1 MNTSRK
7 TALVIGATG
16 IVGRAIVEEL
26 GGMEDWSVIAVS
38 KSGAPVPGAQASIS
52 ADLLNRQSALERLG
66 DAKGATHVFYA
77 AYAPRASV
85 VEEAEPNLA
94 LFINS
99 IEGVEAAGAKLEHV
113 VLITG
118 AKYYGVHLGPS
129 AAPARETN
137 PRHIGPNFYYAQE
150 DYLRS
155 RSPAAWSWTHL
166 VPTHLTG
173 FSTGNPM
180 NLVLPIAVYASIA
193 KQLGLR
199 LDFPG
204 TEAAFK
210 ALTHIVDAQQLAAA
224 AAWAATSDAA
234 RNEVFNIANGDPT
247 RWSELW
253 PVFAGYFGLKPG
265 GPRPIP
271 LSGFMAAQEPVW
283 GAITAKYGLK
293 PLPFAKLVNWGFGE
307 FMFKIDYDIILALG
321 KIRRAGFTAH
331 PDTAERFLKRF
342 DQYALAGIIPALE
355 N

>member
-1 MNTSRK
+1 
-7 TALVIGATG
+7 
-16 IVGRAIVEEL
+16 
-26 GGMEDWSVIAVS
+26 MEDWSIIAVS

-66 DAKGATHVFYA
+66 DAKGATHLFYA

-94 LFINS
+94 LFING

-180 NLVLPIAVYASIA
+180 NLVLTIAVYGRYCTENFKSEV
-193 KQLGLR
+193 LGFITR
-199 LDFPG
+199 IMQFSWRNG
-204 TEAAFK
+204 RE
-210 ALTHIVDAQQLAAA
+210 IR
-224 AAWAATSDAA
+224 AT
-234 RNEVFNIANGDPT
+234 
-247 RWSELW
+247 
-253 PVFAGYFGLKPG
+253 
-265 GPRPIP
+265 GPHAIQATP
-271 LSGFMAAQEPVW
+271 MAAPVC
-283 GAITAKYGLK
+283 
-293 PLPFAKLVNWGFGE
+293 
-307 FMFKIDYDIILALG
+307 
-321 KIRRAGFTAH
+321 
-331 PDTAERFLKRF
+331 
-342 DQYALAGIIPALE
+342 
-355 N
+355 

>member
-1 MNTSRK
+1 
-7 TALVIGATG
+7 LV
-16 IVGRAIVEEL
+16 
-26 GGMEDWSVIAVS
+26 
-38 KSGAPVPGAQASIS
+38 
-52 ADLLNRQSALERLG
+52 
-66 DAKGATHVFYA
+66 DAKDATHLFYA
-77 AYAPRASV
+77 AYAPRASF

-94 LFINS
+94 LLVNS
-99 IEGVEAAGAKLEHV
+99 IEGIEAAGAKLEHL

-129 AAPARETN
+129 PAPAHETN

-150 DYLRS
+150 DYLRLRVPS
-155 RSPAAWSWTHL
+155 AWSWTHL

-173 FSTGNPM
+173 FATGNPM
-180 NLVLPIAVYASIA
+180 NLVLTIGVYASIA
-193 KQLGLR
+193 KELGLR

-204 TEAAFK
+204 TESAFR

-224 AAWAATSDAA
+224 AVWAARSEAA

-253 PVFAGYFGLKPG
+253 PAVADYFGLKSG

-271 LSGFMAAQEPVW
+271 LSAFMAAQEPVW
-283 GAITAKYGLK
+283 GAITARYGLK

-307 FMFKIDYDIILALG
+307 FMFNIDYDIMLALG

-342 DQYALAGIIPALE
+342 DQYARAGIIPAFE
-355 N
+355 R

>member
-1 MNTSRK
+1 MSTSRK

-16 IVGRAIVEEL
+16 IIGRTIAEEL
-26 GGMEDWSVIAVS
+26 AGGDWNIIAVS
-38 KSGAPVPGAQASIS
+38 QSGAPVPGAQTSIS
-52 ADLLNRQSALERLG
+52 ADLLNRQAALERLAG
-66 DAKGATHVFYA
+66 AKDATHLFYA
-77 AYAPRASV
+77 AYAPRASF

-94 LFINS
+94 LLMNS
-99 IEGVEAAGAKLEHV
+99 IEGVEAAGAKLERV
-113 VLITG
+113 ILITG

-129 AAPARETN
+129 TAPAHETN

-155 RSPAAWSWTHL
+155 RSPAAWNWTNL
-166 VPTHLTG
+166 VPSHLTG
-173 FSTGNPM
+173 FATGNPM
-180 NLVLPIAVYASIA
+180 NLVLTIAVYASIA
-193 KQLGLR
+193 KELGLR

-210 ALTHIVDAQQLAAA
+210 ALTQIVDAQQLAAA
-224 AAWAATSDAA
+224 AVWAAGSEAA

-253 PVFAGYFGLKPG
+253 PVFARYFGLKPG
-265 GPRPIP
+265 VVRPIP
-271 LSGFMAAQEPVW
+271 FPAFMAAQEPVW

-293 PLPFAKLVNWGFGE
+293 PFPFAKLVNWGFGE
-307 FMFKIDYDIILALG
+307 FMFNIDYDIMLALG

-331 PDTAERFLKRF
+331 PDTADRFLMRF
-342 DQYALAGIIPALE
+342 GQYARAGIIPPFE